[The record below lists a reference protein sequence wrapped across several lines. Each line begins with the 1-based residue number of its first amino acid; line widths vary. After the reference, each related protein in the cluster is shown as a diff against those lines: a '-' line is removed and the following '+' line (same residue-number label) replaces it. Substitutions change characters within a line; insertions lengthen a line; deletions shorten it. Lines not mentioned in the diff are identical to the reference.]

1 MTMREYDIIT
11 REGWAGIV
19 RAGIIAVG
27 TGTVLAGCSTLSQ
40 APAVDPLVA
49 CTSYKAVL
57 GTVNDV
63 LASGELTDERVVAIG
78 GRVEQSNTVVLPLCT
93 GDMPDTNSAAA
104 QRILTGLSALVA
116 IQTEIQ

>member
-1 MTMREYDIIT
+1 MTMKT
-11 REGWAGIV
+11 LLCCAAAALV
-19 RAGIIAVG
+19 
-27 TGTVLAGCSTLSQ
+27 AGCSTLSQ

-63 LASGELTDERVVAIG
+63 LVSGELSDERVVAIG

-104 QRILTGLSALVA
+104 QRILLGLSNLVA
-116 IQTEIQ
+116 IQQEIQ